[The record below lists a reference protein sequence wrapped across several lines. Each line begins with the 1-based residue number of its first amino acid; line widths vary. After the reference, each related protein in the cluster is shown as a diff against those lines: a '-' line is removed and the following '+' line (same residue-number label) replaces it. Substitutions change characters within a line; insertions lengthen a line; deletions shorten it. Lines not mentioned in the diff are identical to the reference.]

1 MKSNPNKTI
10 IKIKEETAKLKAYFE
25 NKNPEMLKDE
35 YIIKYFQERCQTRRP
50 ILKKLEFVISFS
62 SVSLSNPLLPRLAG
76 QTEVRWV

>member
-35 YIIKYFQERCQTRRP
+35 YIIKYFQE
-50 ILKKLEFVISFS
+50 LE
-62 SVSLSNPLLPRLAG
+62 SNLETG
-76 QTEVRWV
+76 NYFKF